1 MYIREQCI
9 RWLLDY
15 SVVFSCLNLIV
26 NTLKVYTDLIQKLDD
41 IEIEFNRSSWY
52 YFTQNWNGYIPYYN
66 NMTENEEAYI
76 NFIKA
81 DEDWK

>member
-41 IEIEFNRSSWY
+41 IEIEFNRSS
-52 YFTQNWNGYIPYYN
+52 
-66 NMTENEEAYI
+66 
-76 NFIKA
+76 
-81 DEDWK
+81 